1 MKAKL
6 YRLMAIIFAMVGT
19 VMFLTLYFKNV
30 DGNIIGALKRPLL
43 LCMMIIPFLP
53 AIVLSRRA
61 HKYRK
66 ALLALTAKPEA
77 AATAAA
83 PAPAPEK

>member
-43 LCMMIIPFLP
+43 LCVMIIPFLP
-53 AIVLSRRA
+53 AILLARWADKS
-61 HKYRK
+61 RK
-66 ALLALTAKPEA
+66 ALLALTAKPQD
-77 AATAAA
+77 AAA
-83 PAPAPEK
+83 PAPAEK